1 MNLYVTLGG
10 TRNDALAIWIL
21 FGKLGKA
28 LRSRTR
34 RAIAWVAEVAVG
46 ARASIAVAAR
56 HSAAC
61 RCGMCVKAV
70 GTRTASTVATRLTRS
85 WPLALRS
92 SSRLHDATLCIV
104 VRISAGRVQAL
115 LLEAA
120 RLGAARLAEGHR
132 RAHMAQNALLIV
144 ARGAAL
150 TRIFT
155 QNKCAGVAVA
165 ARVRLRRVTETA

>member
-56 HSAAC
+56 HS
-61 RCGMCVKAV
+61 
-70 GTRTASTVATRLTRS
+70 RS